1 MTSSPSTIRP
11 LTAIAEKTQ
20 FPPLSAQAL
29 DAFRQTNEYRQIK
42 EYFADYPPR
51 SFMYRDSRAV
61 LYTFVRLLRP
71 KIVAEIGTL
80 FAGTAE
86 LLARALWENGQ
97 GLLYTTDPY
106 GADRCP
112 AIISSW
118 PRQIQTITHY
128 YPLNS
133 MEFFVELDRHH
144 IVPDLVLVD
153 GNHDFEFALFDLMM
167 ASRLCARGGVI
178 IMDNAEQSGPWRATR
193 EFLAA
198 NPGWREIGS
207 SLAEARPTQP
217 FDETRASLAETSF
230 IIVQAPQHYDIG
242 AGPHSWGQNR
252 VTTSLVGGFRV
263 DLPAQATKG
272 TLHYQ
277 AILRGFADGNRDVQ
291 ELKAVGDFRIEATG
305 APLSVDHRLPTPLS
319 SDMRSRHTDPV
330 FTFEID
336 LSWRPD
342 PGAPPLAVSRVPLPL
357 E

>member
-1 MTSSPSTIRP
+1 MTQLLSTLRP
-11 LTAIAEKTQ
+11 LTAVADKTQ

-29 DAFRQTNEYRQIK
+29 DAFRQTTEYRRIK

-61 LYTFVRLLRP
+61 LYTLVRLLRP
-71 KIVAEIGTL
+71 KVVAEIGTL

-112 AIISSW
+112 AIIGSW
-118 PRQIQTITHY
+118 PHQIQAITHY
-128 YPLNS
+128 YALNS
-133 MEFFVELDRHH
+133 MEFFVELDRHR
-144 IVPDLVLVD
+144 IAPDFVLVD

-167 ASRLCARGGVI
+167 AARLCARGGVVV
-178 IMDNAEQSGPWRATR
+178 MDNAEQSGPWRAAR

-207 SLAEARPTQP
+207 SLADARPTQP
-217 FDETRASLAETSF
+217 FDEARASLAETSF
-230 IIVQAPQHYDIG
+230 IIVQAPQHHDIG
-242 AGPHSWGQNR
+242 VGPHSWGQHR
-252 VTTSLVGGFRV
+252 VATSSVGGFRV
-263 DLPAQATKG
+263 DLPAQVTKG

-291 ELKAVGDFRIEATG
+291 ELKAIGDFRIEAAG
-305 APLSVDHRLPTPLS
+305 GPLSLDHRLPAPLT
-319 SDMRSRHTDPV
+319 SDMRSRHADAV

-342 PGAPPLAVSRVPLPL
+342 PGAPPLAVSRVPLVL